1 MLGSMRVSKEAEL
14 KSNLYFKDFTKMSET
29 KIKK

>member
-1 MLGSMRVSKEAEL
+1 MLGSMRVSKEVEL
-14 KSNLYFKDFTKMSET
+14 KGNLYFKDFTKMSET